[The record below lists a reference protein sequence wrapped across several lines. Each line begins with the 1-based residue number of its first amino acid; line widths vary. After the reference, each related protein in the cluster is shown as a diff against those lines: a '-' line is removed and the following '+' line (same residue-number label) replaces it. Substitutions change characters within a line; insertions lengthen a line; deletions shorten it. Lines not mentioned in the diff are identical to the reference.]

1 MHLLAKFIA
10 YSVKEFRVV
19 ARDPANLAILFV
31 MPVGFVIIMSL
42 ALQDFYIQQ
51 AGAPDNSRRA
61 QFSVVLLD
69 GDGGAIATAIYQQL
83 SRLGFVEVR
92 RLPTAEFPRDAAQ
105 LREQVRS
112 GKERFALLVPA
123 GVSDRMAAVLAHAD
137 PAQLLDVPAERKIV
151 LDLLIDPA
159 VRADQRLLVSNA
171 MMRVLQSVE
180 IREAIARVLHGRPA
194 EPVGGRGPI
203 AMPASDGLLS
213 LNASVPSGAF
223 DGKGSGAVSAAPTS
237 SQQNVSAYSLL
248 AIFMLVVPLS
258 QTFIKERAQGS
269 LTRLRSIGV
278 PGLVIVG
285 GKILPYFVINL
296 VQMAL
301 CLCVGRFL
309 LPLMGGEALQFGVKS
324 LPSIAVLTAAASLAA
339 IGFALM
345 VSMFARTAEQATAFG
360 ATAILLLAALGGIMV
375 PKTVM
380 PPWLQH
386 YAAASPLGWA
396 QEGFL
401 DLFVRGAGMADIQRR
416 AAALLAFAG
425 VCVLLALWRF
435 RSVGRS

>member
-1 MHLLAKFIA
+1 MHLLAKLIA

-19 ARDPANLAILFV
+19 ARDPASLAILFV

-51 AGAPDNSRRA
+51 TGAPDNSRRA

-92 RLPTAEFPRDAAQ
+92 RLPTVEFPQAAAR

-112 GKERFALLVPA
+112 GKERFALLIPT
-123 GVSDRMAAVLAHAD
+123 GVSNRVAAVLAHAD
-137 PAQLLDVPAERKIV
+137 PAHLFDVPAERKIV

-171 MMRVLQSVE
+171 IERVLQNVE
-180 IREAIARVLHGRPA
+180 VREAIAQALRGMPA
-194 EPVGGRGPI
+194 APDGGDGHI
-203 AMPASDGLLS
+203 AKPASDGLLS
-213 LNASVPSGAF
+213 LNAVAPSRAF
-223 DGKGSGAVSAAPTS
+223 DGIGAVSAPPTS
-237 SQQNVSAYSLL
+237 TQQNVSAYSLL

-278 PGLVIVG
+278 PGFVIVG
-285 GKILPYFVINL
+285 GKVPPYFVINL

-309 LPLMGGEALQFGVKS
+309 LPLMGGEALQFGGS
-324 LPSIAVLTAAASLAA
+324 LTSIAVLTAAASLAA

-386 YAAASPLGWA
+386 YAAWSPLGWA
-396 QEGFL
+396 QDGFL
-401 DLFVRGAGMADIQRR
+401 DLFVRGAGLADILRR

-425 VCVLLALWRF
+425 ACVLLALWRF
-435 RSVGRS
+435 SSVGRLK

>member
-1 MHLLAKFIA
+1 
-10 YSVKEFRVV
+10 
-19 ARDPANLAILFV
+19 V
-31 MPVGFVIIMSL
+31 MPVGFVMIMSL

-61 QFSVVLLD
+61 QFSVELLD

-83 SRLGFVEVR
+83 SRVGILEVR
-92 RLPTAEFPRDAAQ
+92 RLPTAEFPQAAAQ
-105 LREQVRS
+105 LRGQVRS
-112 GKERFALLVPA
+112 GKERFALLIPT
-123 GVSDRMAAVLAHAD
+123 GVSNRVAAVLAHAD
-137 PAQLLDVPAERKIV
+137 PAQLFDVPAERKIV

-171 MMRVLQSVE
+171 IARVLQYVE
-180 IREAIARVLHGRPA
+180 VREAIARTPRAMPA
-194 EPVGGRGPI
+194 APEGG
-203 AMPASDGLLS
+203 AAQTQTPASDGLLS
-213 LNASVPSGAF
+213 LNVVAPSRAF
-223 DGKGSGAVSAAPTS
+223 DGSGAVSTPPTS
-237 SQQNVSAYSLL
+237 TQQNVSAYSLL

-278 PGLVIVG
+278 PGFVIVG
-285 GKILPYFVINL
+285 GKVPPYFVINL

-309 LPLMGGEALQFGVKS
+309 LPLMGGEALQFAGS
-324 LPSIAVLTAAASLAA
+324 LTSIAVLTAAASLAA

-380 PPWLQH
+380 PTWLQH

-396 QEGFL
+396 QDGFL
-401 DLFVRGAGMADIQRR
+401 DLFVRGAGLADILRR
-416 AAALLAFAG
+416 AAALLSFAG
-425 VCVLLALWRF
+425 ACVLLALWRF
-435 RSVGRS
+435 NSAGRIK